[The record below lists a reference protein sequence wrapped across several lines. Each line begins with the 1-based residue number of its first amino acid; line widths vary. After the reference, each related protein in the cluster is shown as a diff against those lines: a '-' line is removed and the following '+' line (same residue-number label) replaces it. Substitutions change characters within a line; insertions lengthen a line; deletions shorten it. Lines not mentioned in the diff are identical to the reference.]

1 MFEEDILLL
10 GHRYRRL
17 NDPNETVGIGDLVH
31 FNPPLD
37 RDAEWYMF
45 RFDYKYD
52 AMVLV
57 NWIGYEAGLEHA
69 VAQIKR
75 TRWNR
80 TSLAT
85 ASVGLKRTGT
95 KNLSLNPLLHRPA
108 FTSLNAINGW
118 SADERWTRFIVL
130 LRYQRHRRAAE
141 WRYNL

>member
-31 FNPPLD
+31 FNPPLE

-69 VAQIKR
+69 VAQIKKNDMEPNKLCVR
-75 TRWNR
+75 LGWIEENWHKKFI
-80 TSLAT
+80 SESAFAQ
-85 ASVGLKRTGT
+85 ASFYK
-95 KNLSLNPLLHRPA
+95 
-108 FTSLNAINGW
+108 F
-118 SADERWTRFIVL
+118 ERD
-130 LRYQRHRRAAE
+130 
-141 WRYNL
+141 